1 MITKSVFTLRH
12 SEPKRT
18 KKLPE
23 ALENASHQVA
33 TGPSTKKNT
42 VKLMTFKVFE
52 LYETPQIRLIFQ

>member
-1 MITKSVFTLRH
+1 MITKSVFTLRL

-42 VKLMTFKVFE
+42 VKLMTFKAF
-52 LYETPQIRLIFQ
+52 

>member
-1 MITKSVFTLRH
+1 MITKSVFTLRL

-33 TGPSTKKNT
+33 TGPSTKKKNT
-42 VKLMTFKVFE
+42 VKLMTFKAF
-52 LYETPQIRLIFQ
+52 